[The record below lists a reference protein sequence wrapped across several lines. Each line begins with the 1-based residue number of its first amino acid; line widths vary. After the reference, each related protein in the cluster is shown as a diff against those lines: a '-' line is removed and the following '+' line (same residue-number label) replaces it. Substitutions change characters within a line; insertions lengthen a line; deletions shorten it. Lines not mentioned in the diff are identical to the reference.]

1 MKKSYYL
8 FNPGRLSRK
17 DNTLKF
23 VPVDEEGRAGPA
35 KYLPVTGNHPQLPD
49 GLNTEGKKLVAAGY
63 DTQAVIP
70 LPGPY
75 DRTAKL
81 HIIL

>member
-23 VPVDEEGRAGPA
+23 VPVDEEGRAGTA
-35 KYLPVTGNHPQLPD
+35 KYLP
-49 GLNTEGKKLVAAGY
+49 
-63 DTQAVIP
+63 
-70 LPGPY
+70 
-75 DRTAKL
+75 
-81 HIIL
+81 

>member
-23 VPVDEEGRAGPA
+23 VPVNEDGIEGRA
-35 KYLPVTGNHPQLPD
+35 
-49 GLNTEGKKLVAAGY
+49 
-63 DTQAVIP
+63 
-70 LPGPY
+70 
-75 DRTAKL
+75 
-81 HIIL
+81 